1 MIITKIKN
9 HISRLFAFNKVQPI
23 SKVFGF
29 DRGKPIDRYYIEK
42 FLSNNKEHI
51 HGVVLEVEENAYTK
65 LFASENNKS
74 YILKYSELGKVEST
88 FIYGDLTKLESIPY
102 NSFDT
107 FICTQTLNFI
117 FEVNKAI
124 ESIHSLLRKNGTAL
138 ITVACISQISRY
150 DADRWGDFWRFTP
163 QGIQNLFNNVFGK
176 ENVELTVFGNSFAA
190 SHFIK
195 GFSSTEL
202 KTIKLDAVDEDYP
215 VIVALKVTKDE

>member
-9 HISRLFAFNKVQPI
+9 HISRLFAFSKVQPI

-29 DRGKPIDRYYIEK
+29 DRGQPIDRYYIKK
-42 FLSNNKEHI
+42 FIASKKESI
-51 HGVVLEVEENAYTK
+51 KGDVLEVEENSYTQ
-65 LFASENNKS
+65 LFAMENSTS
-74 YILKYSELGKVEST
+74 YILKYAEAGKIEST

-107 FICTQTLNFI
+107 FICTQTLSVI
-117 FEVNKAI
+117 FDVEKAI
-124 ESIHSLLRKNGTAL
+124 QSIHSLLRKNGTAL
-138 ITVACISQISRY
+138 ITVPCISQISRY

-163 QGIQNLFNNVFGK
+163 QGIEKLFKSVFGND
-176 ENVELTVFGNSFAA
+176 NVELTIYGNSYSAT
-190 SHFIK
+190 HFIK